1 MSDAPPS
8 SASSGEAAG
17 AAAGGV
23 ARAGAAG
30 SGKSVGAGPAGV
42 IPGGIAAGG
51 VRVGP
56 HEISDLDIHL
66 FCEGTHARIY
76 EKLGAHV
83 TTREGVSGTQFA
95 VWAPNAQAV
104 SVVGDF
110 NAWKTDATPLQRL
123 PTGGVWSGFV
133 PGIAQGQLYKYR
145 ITSRA
150 GHLLPDK
157 ADPHGVAQQPP
168 PETASVVWNLD
179 YAWQDQ
185 RWMSERSERNV
196 LSAPMSVYE
205 VHLGSWMR
213 VAQDGYRSLG
223 YCEIAPR
230 LIEHIKRLGF
240 THAEFLPVM
249 EHPFF
254 GSWGY
259 QVTGFFAPSARYGS
273 PQDFMS
279 LIDALHQNGIGV
291 ILDWVPAHFPSDG
304 HGPVY
309 FDGTHLYEHDDPRQ
323 REHPEWGSVVFNY
336 GRLEVQSFLT
346 SSAVFWLDKFHADG
360 LRVDGVTSMLHLDYG
375 RADGQWVPN
384 RHGGRENLDAVSF
397 LRRLNDA
404 VHREY
409 PDALTIAEEATAWPR
424 VTGPTRA
431 GGLGFDLKWDMGWMH
446 DTLRYLAREPMHR
459 RYHHDEL
466 TFRRM
471 YAYSERYLLSL
482 SHDEVVYGKGS
493 LLGRMP
499 GDEWQKFANLRL
511 LFAYMLATPGKKLLF
526 MGGEFGQHGEWNHD
540 GSIDWKQA
548 SMPLSQGIQH
558 LVRELNRV
566 YIENPALYLRDHDP
580 EGFDWID
587 ANDSRQSTLSFL
599 RRSTDP
605 EESIVGVFN
614 FTPEPRHDFRI
625 GVDTGGYWHE
635 LINTDAKVYGGSG
648 LGNQGGVHAAAVSSH
663 GRPYSLSLTLPPLG
677 ALLLSRG

>member
-1 MSDAPPS
+1 MTDVPHSMALFSGTRGGTPS
-8 SASSGEAAG
+8 GT
-17 AAAGGV
+17 AGGTGLG
-23 ARAGAAG
+23 ARGGPAAE
-30 SGKSVGAGPAGV
+30 SLSPAGPALL
-42 IPGGIAAGG
+42 
-51 VRVGP
+51 GP
-56 HEISDLDIHL
+56 HAISDLDIHL

-76 EKLGAHV
+76 EKLGAHL
-83 TTREGVSGTQFA
+83 TSRDGVAGTQFA

-110 NAWKTDATPLQRL
+110 NGWRTGATPLQRL
-123 PTGGVWSGFV
+123 PGGGIWSGFV
-133 PGIAQGQLYKYR
+133 PGVSRGQLYKYR
-145 ITSRA
+145 ISSRN

-157 ADPHGVAQQPP
+157 ADPYGVAQQSP

-185 RWMSERSERNV
+185 RWMSERSERSA

-213 VAQDGYRSLG
+213 VADARHRSLS
-223 YCEIAPR
+223 YCELAPR
-230 LIEHIKRLGF
+230 LIEHVKRLGF
-240 THAEFLPVM
+240 THVEFLPVM

-259 QVTGFFAPSARYGS
+259 QVTGYFAPSARYGS

-309 FDGTHLYEHDDPRQ
+309 FDGTHLYEPEDPRQ

-336 GRLEVQSFLT
+336 ARLEVQSFLT

-375 RADGQWVPN
+375 RAEGQWVPN
-384 RHGGRENLDAVSF
+384 RHGGRENLDAVAF
-397 LRRLNDA
+397 LKRLNDS

-409 PDALTIAEEATAWPR
+409 PDVLTIAEEATAWPR
-424 VTGPTRA
+424 VTGPTRQ

-446 DTLRYLAREPMHR
+446 DTLRYLAREPLHR

-493 LLGRMP
+493 LLSRMP
-499 GDEWQKFANLRL
+499 GDEWQKVANLRL

-526 MGGEFGQHGEWNHD
+526 MGGEFGQHREWNHD
-540 GSIDWKQA
+540 ASIDWQQ
-548 SMPLSQGIQH
+548 STTPLSQGVQH
-558 LVRELNRV
+558 LVRDLNRV
-566 YIENPALYLRDHDP
+566 YVENPALYARDHDP
-580 EGFDWID
+580 DGFDWID
-587 ANDSRQSTLSFL
+587 ANNSRQSTLSFL
-599 RRSTDP
+599 RRSADP
-605 EESIVGVFN
+605 EECIVGVFN
-614 FTPEPRHDFRI
+614 FTPEPHHDFRI
-625 GVDTGGYWHE
+625 GVEGGGYWHE
-635 LINTDAKVYGGSG
+635 LINTDARVYGGSG
-648 LGNQGGVHAAAVSSH
+648 LGNQGGVHAEAIPSH
-663 GRPYSLSLTLPPLG
+663 GRAHSLSLTLPPLG

>member
-1 MSDAPPS
+1 MTDVPRSGTPRPEPGGDS
-8 SASSGEAAG
+8 SSPG
-17 AAAGGV
+17 AA
-23 ARAGAAG
+23 
-30 SGKSVGAGPAGV
+30 SL
-42 IPGGIAAGG
+42 
-51 VRVGP
+51 GP
-56 HEISDLDIHL
+56 HAISDLDIHL

-76 EKLGAHV
+76 EKLGAHL
-83 TTREGVSGTQFA
+83 TSRDGVAGTQFA

-110 NAWKTDATPLQRL
+110 NGWRTDVTPLQRL
-123 PTGGVWSGFV
+123 LGGGGIWSGFV
-133 PGIAQGQLYKYR
+133 PGVARGQLYKYR
-145 ITSRA
+145 ITSRT
-150 GHLLPDK
+150 GQLLPDK
-157 ADPHGVAQQPP
+157 ADPYGVAQQSP
-168 PETASVVWNLD
+168 PETASAVWDLD

-185 RWMSERSERNV
+185 RWMSERSERSA
-196 LSAPMSVYE
+196 LSAPLSVYE

-213 VAQDGYRSLG
+213 VPEQRYRSLS
-223 YCEIAPR
+223 YCELAPR
-230 LIEHIKRLGF
+230 LIEHVKRLGF
-240 THAEFLPVM
+240 THVEFLPVM

-259 QVTGFFAPSARYGS
+259 QVTGYFAPSARYGS

-309 FDGTHLYEHDDPRQ
+309 FDGTHLYEHEDPRQ

-336 GRLEVQSFLT
+336 ERLEVQSFLT

-375 RADGQWVPN
+375 RAEGQWVPN
-384 RHGGRENLDAVSF
+384 RHGGRENLEAVAF
-397 LRRLNDA
+397 LKRLNDA

-424 VTGPTRA
+424 VTGPTRQ

-493 LLGRMP
+493 LLSRMP

-526 MGGEFGQHGEWNHD
+526 MGGEFGQHREWNHD
-540 GSIDWKQA
+540 AALDWQQ
-548 SMPLSQGIQH
+548 STTPLSQGVQH
-558 LVRELNRV
+558 LVRDLNRV
-566 YIENPALYLRDHDP
+566 YVENPALYARDHEPD
-580 EGFDWID
+580 GFDWID

-599 RRSTDP
+599 RRSGEPD
-605 EESIVGVFN
+605 ECIVGVFN
-614 FTPEPRHDFRI
+614 FTPEPRYDFRI
-625 GVDTGGYWHE
+625 GVEGPGYWHE

-648 LGNQGGVHAAAVSSH
+648 LGNKGGVYAEAISSH
-663 GRPYSLSLTLPPLG
+663 GRSDSVSLTLPPLG

>member
-1 MSDAPPS
+1 MSDAPPGS
-8 SASSGEAAG
+8 EVPNLGAASSRKAAGEAA
-17 AAAGGV
+17 AA
-23 ARAGAAG
+23 
-30 SGKSVGAGPAGV
+30 
-42 IPGGIAAGG
+42 
-51 VRVGP
+51 VGP

-76 EKLGAHV
+76 EKLGAHL
-83 TTREGVSGTQFA
+83 TTRAGVPGTQFA

-104 SVVGDF
+104 CVVGDF
-110 NAWKTDATPLQRL
+110 NGWKTAATPLTRL
-123 PTGGVWSGFV
+123 PDTGIWTGFAPGVGH
-133 PGIAQGQLYKYR
+133 AHLYKYR

-157 ADPHGVAQQPP
+157 ADPLGVAHQAP
-168 PETASVVWNLD
+168 PETASIVWNLD
-179 YAWQDQ
+179 YGWQDQ
-185 RWMSERSERNV
+185 RWMAERSERSA

-213 VAQDGYRSLG
+213 VPEDRYRSLS
-223 YCEIAPR
+223 YCELAPR
-230 LIEHIKRLGF
+230 LIDHVKRLGF
-240 THAEFLPVM
+240 THVELLPVM

-259 QVTGFFAPSARYGS
+259 QVTGYFSPSARYGS
-273 PQDFMS
+273 PQDFMA
-279 LIDALHQNGIGV
+279 LIDALHQHGIGV

-304 HGPVY
+304 HGLVY
-309 FDGTHLYEHDDPRQ
+309 FDGTHLYEHEDPRQ
-323 REHPEWGSVVFNY
+323 REHPEWGSIVFNY

-346 SSAVFWLDKFHADG
+346 SSALFWLDKFHADG

-375 RADGQWVPN
+375 RADGQWLPN
-384 RHGGRENLDAVSF
+384 RHGGRENLDAVTF

-409 PDALTIAEEATAWPR
+409 PEVLTIAEEATAWPR
-424 VTGPTRA
+424 VTGATRQ

-446 DTLRYLAREPMHR
+446 DTLRYLAREPQHR

-471 YAYSERYLLSL
+471 YAYNERYQLSL

-499 GDEWQKFANLRL
+499 GDEWQRFANLRL

-526 MGGEFGQHGEWNHD
+526 MGGEIGQHGEWNHD
-540 GSIDWKQA
+540 GSIDWQQA
-548 SMPLSQGIQH
+548 TTPLSQGVQL

-566 YIENPALYLRDHDP
+566 YQDNPALYARDHDP

-605 EESIVGVFN
+605 DECIVAVFN
-614 FTPEPRHDFRI
+614 FTPEPRYDFRI
-625 GVDTGGYWHE
+625 GVDAGGYWHE
-635 LINTDAKVYGGSG
+635 LVNTDAKVYGGSG
-648 LGNQGGVHAAAVSSH
+648 LGNQGGVQAMAVASH
-663 GRPYSLSLTLPPLG
+663 GRPFSLTLTLPPLG

>member
-1 MSDAPPS
+1 ML
-8 SASSGEAAG
+8 
-17 AAAGGV
+17 
-23 ARAGAAG
+23 
-30 SGKSVGAGPAGV
+30 
-42 IPGGIAAGG
+42 
-51 VRVGP
+51 GP
-56 HEISDLDIHL
+56 HAISDLDIHL

-76 EKLGAHV
+76 EKLGAHL
-83 TTREGVSGTQFA
+83 TSRDGVSGTQFA

-110 NAWKTDATPLQRL
+110 NGWRTDVTPLQRL
-123 PTGGVWSGFV
+123 PGGGGIWSGFV
-133 PGIAQGQLYKYR
+133 PGVVRGQLYKYR

-157 ADPHGVAQQPP
+157 ADPYGVAQQAP

-185 RWMSERSERNV
+185 RWMSERSERSA

-213 VAQDGYRSLG
+213 VPEERQRSLS
-223 YCEIAPR
+223 YCELAPR
-230 LIEHIKRLGF
+230 LIEHVKRLGF
-240 THAEFLPVM
+240 THVEFLPVM

-259 QVTGFFAPSARYGS
+259 QVTGYFAPSARYGS

-309 FDGTHLYEHDDPRQ
+309 FDGTHLYEHEDPRQ

-375 RADGQWVPN
+375 RAEGQWVPN
-384 RHGGRENLDAVSF
+384 RQGGRENLDAVAF
-397 LRRLNDA
+397 LKRLNEA

-424 VTGPTRA
+424 VTGPTRQ

-446 DTLRYLAREPMHR
+446 DTLRYLARDPMHR

-471 YAYSERYLLSL
+471 YAYSERYLLAL

-493 LLGRMP
+493 LLSRMP
-499 GDEWQKFANLRL
+499 GDEWQRYANLRL

-526 MGGEFGQHGEWNHD
+526 MGGEFGQQREWNHD
-540 GSIDWKQA
+540 ASIDWQQ
-548 SMPLSQGIQH
+548 STTPLSQGVQH
-558 LVRELNRV
+558 LVRDLNRV
-566 YIENPALYLRDHDP
+566 YVENPALYARDYES

-599 RRSTDP
+599 RRSGEPD
-605 EESIVGVFN
+605 ECIVGLFN
-614 FTPEPRHDFRI
+614 FTPEPRYDFRI
-625 GVDTGGYWHE
+625 GVDGAGYWHE
-635 LINTDAKVYGGSG
+635 LINSDAKLYGGSG
-648 LGNQGGVHAAAVSSH
+648 LGNQGGVYAEPISSH
-663 GRPYSLSLTLPPLG
+663 GRPYSLSLTLPPLA
-677 ALLLSRG
+677 ALLLTRG

>member
-1 MSDAPPS
+1 
-8 SASSGEAAG
+8 
-17 AAAGGV
+17 V
-23 ARAGAAG
+23 
-30 SGKSVGAGPAGV
+30 
-42 IPGGIAAGG
+42 
-51 VRVGP
+51 VGP
-56 HEISDLDIHL
+56 HEISDLDTHL

-83 TTREGVSGTQFA
+83 TTRDGAAGTQFA

-110 NAWKTDATPLQRL
+110 NGWRSEATPLSRL
-123 PTGGVWSGFV
+123 ANSGIWQGFV
-133 PGIAQGQLYKYR
+133 PGVAQGQLYKYR
-145 ITSRA
+145 IVSRS
-150 GHLLPDK
+150 GQLLPDK
-157 ADPHGVAQQPP
+157 ADPLGVAQQAA

-185 RWMSERSERNV
+185 RWMSERSERSA

-213 VAQDGYRSLG
+213 VPEDRYRSLN

-230 LIEHIKRLGF
+230 LIDHIRRLGF
-240 THAEFLPVM
+240 THVEFMPVM

-259 QVTGFFAPSARYGS
+259 QVTGFFAPSSRYGS
-273 PQDFMS
+273 PQDFMA
-279 LIDALHQNGIGV
+279 LIDTLHQHGIGV

-309 FDGTHLYEHDDPRQ
+309 FDGTHLYEHEDPRQ
-323 REHPEWGSVVFNY
+323 REHPEWGSMIFNY

-375 RADGQWVPN
+375 RADGQWMPN
-384 RHGGRENLDAVSF
+384 RHGGRENLDAVAF
-397 LRRLNDA
+397 LRRLNDS

-424 VTGPTRA
+424 VTGPTKV

-446 DTLRYLAREPMHR
+446 DTLRYLARDPQHR

-471 YAYSERYLLSL
+471 YAYSERYVLAL

-511 LFAYMLATPGKKLLF
+511 LFAYMLATPGKKLIF
-526 MGGEFGQHGEWNHD
+526 MGGEFGQHNEWNHD
-540 GSIDWKQA
+540 SSLDWHQA
-548 SMPLSQGIQH
+548 STPLGQGMMH
-558 LVRELNRV
+558 LLRELNRV
-566 YIENPALYLRDHDP
+566 YTENPALYQRDHDP
-580 EGFDWID
+580 DGFDWID
-587 ANDSRQSTLSFL
+587 ANDSRQSTLSFI
-599 RRSTDP
+599 RRSADP
-605 EESIVGVFN
+605 DECIVGIFN

-625 GVDTGGYWHE
+625 GVDAAGFWHE
-635 LINTDAKVYGGSG
+635 LINTDARVYGGSG
-648 LGNQGGVHAAAVSSH
+648 LGNQGGVQAERISSH
-663 GRPYSLSLTLPPLG
+663 GRPFSLNLTLPPLG
-677 ALLLSRG
+677 ALFLSRG

>member
-1 MSDAPPS
+1 
-8 SASSGEAAG
+8 
-17 AAAGGV
+17 
-23 ARAGAAG
+23 
-30 SGKSVGAGPAGV
+30 V
-42 IPGGIAAGG
+42 IAGGIAAGG
-51 VRVGP
+51 VGVGP

-83 TTREGVSGTQFA
+83 TTRNGVSGTQFA
-95 VWAPNAQAV
+95 VWAPNAQAA

-110 NAWKTDATPLQRL
+110 NAWKTDVTPLQRL
-123 PTGGVWSGFV
+123 ATSGIWSGFV
-133 PGIAQGQLYKYR
+133 PGIGQGQLYKYR

-157 ADPHGVAQQPP
+157 ADPYGVAQQAP
-168 PETASVVWNLD
+168 PETASLVWNLD

-185 RWMSERSERNV
+185 RWMSERSERSA
-196 LSAPMSVYE
+196 LTAPMSVYE

-213 VAQDGYRSLG
+213 VAQDGYRSLS

-240 THAEFLPVM
+240 THVELLPVM

-273 PQDFMS
+273 PQDLMS

-309 FDGTHLYEHDDPRQ
+309 FDGTHLYEHEDPRQ

-409 PDALTIAEEATAWPR
+409 PDVLTIAEEATAWPR

-459 RYHHDEL
+459 RFHHDEL

-471 YAYSERYLLSL
+471 YAYSERYLLAL

-511 LFAYMLATPGKKLLF
+511 LFAYMMATPGKKLLF

-540 GSIDWKQA
+540 GSIDWQQA
-548 SMPLSQGIQH
+548 STPLSQGVQH
-558 LVRELNRV
+558 LIRELNRV
-566 YIENPALYLRDHDP
+566 YVENPALYLRDHDP

-587 ANDSRQSTLSFL
+587 ANDSRQSTLSFV
-599 RRSTDP
+599 RRSGDP
-605 EESIVGVFN
+605 DECIVGLFN
-614 FTPEPRHDFRI
+614 FTPEPRYDFRI

-648 LGNQGGVHAAAVSSH
+648 LGNQGGVHATEVSSH